1 MGSIDRYIFR
11 TTLASFAL
19 VLVSLTGVIWI
30 TQALRGIDLMTSQGQ
45 TILTFLGITSLV
57 IPALVLII
65 APIALMIAISH
76 TLNKL
81 ATDSEIIVMNAAG
94 LSPFRLFRPFFY
106 ATCVVALLV
115 AFIGAYLAP
124 DGMRRIKQ
132 WDAEITADV
141 LTNILQPGRFAQL
154 DQNLTIR
161 IRERQPGGVLAGI
174 FVDDRRDPKERVTII
189 ADHGTVLKNDNGSFL
204 MLEDGNLERFEAGKR
219 DPALVA
225 FGRYAFDMSKFSQSG
240 RDVALGIRERYIWEL
255 VSPDA
260 DDPMYKQ
267 LPGQFRAELHDRFMA
282 PIYPF
287 AFAVLTFAFLGAP
300 RTTRQSRNFSIGGS
314 IFAVFGLRMAGF
326 ACSVMTVKTPA
337 RRADPICHAVRRDR
351 RRPVDDHRRRRGRTA
366 GRRCS
371 RPSTDRT
378 RALRGCSDGRSQ
390 HEHDDQHARALFRRP
405 LPGRGG
411 GRVCQHLRAAGAG
424 RLHRDGAQDL
434 GPGLGLA
441 ITVAETSL
449 FRVPQLLEKL
459 MPFCVLIGA
468 MTCYLALSRRLELV
482 VARAAGVS
490 AWQFIAPALAS
501 AILLGVLATTAYN
514 PVSANLRELSKRM
527 EAEMFGS
534 APGGGIQDAAGFW
547 LNQINSD
554 GQSIIN
560 AARSEQQGVRLTGLT
575 VFRFD
580 TDLQF
585 KERIEAR
592 AASLEDGRWAFK
604 SVRRY
609 SLDKPP
615 IDQETYYLAT
625 TLTPAQVR
633 NSFSTPETVS
643 FWQLPGYIRSSE
655 SSGFATAGYRL
666 QYHKLIAQPFL
677 LAAMVMLAASVS
689 LRFFRMGGVQK
700 MVLSGVGAGF
710 LLYVLSKVTEDL
722 SKAELMHPIAAAWLP
737 VCVGG
742 LTGFLALLYQEDG

>member
-1 MGSIDRYIFR
+1 MGSIDKYIFR

-45 TILTFLGITSLV
+45 TIITFLGITSLV

-65 APIALMIAISH
+65 APIALMIAVSH

-94 LSPFRLFRPFFY
+94 FSPFRLFRPFFY
-106 ATCVVALLV
+106 ATCVVALMV

-161 IRERQPGGVLAGI
+161 IRERLPGGVLAGI

-189 ADHGTVLKNDNGSFL
+189 ADHGTVLKNENGSYL

-225 FGRYAFDMSKFSQSG
+225 FGRYAFDMSKFSNQ
-240 RDVALGIRERYIWEL
+240 RDAVLGIRERYIWEL
-255 VSPDA
+255 VSPDEN
-260 DDPMYKQ
+260 DPVFKK
-267 LPGQFRAELHDRFMA
+267 LGGQFRAELHDRFMA
-282 PIYPF
+282 PVYPF
-287 AFAVLTFAFLGAP
+287 AFAVLTFAFLGTP

-326 ACSVMTVKTPA
+326 ACSVMAVKNPA
-337 RRADPICHAVRRDR
+337 AALVQYVDAVRIDR
-351 RRPVDDHRRRRGRTA
+351 RRPVDDCRRRGGGTA
-366 GRRCS
+366 GRA
-371 RPSTDRT
+371 DR
-378 RALRGCSDGRSQ
+378 G
-390 HEHDDQHARALFRRP
+390 DQQIECAP
-405 LPGRGG
+405 
-411 GRVCQHLRAAGAG
+411 RAAVWTAGHSMSMLTNTLGRYFAG
-424 RLHRDGAQDL
+424 RFLVAAVGVFASIFVLLVLVDYIEMVRKTS
-434 GPGLGLA
+434 GLASASA
-441 ITVAETSL
+441 ITVAQTSL
-449 FRVPQLLEKL
+449 YRVPQLLEKL

-490 AWQFIAPALAS
+490 AWQFISPALAS
-501 AILLGVLATTAYN
+501 AIILGIIATIAYN
-514 PVSANLRELSKRM
+514 PMSANLRELSKRM
-527 EAEMFGS
+527 EAELFGS

-547 LNQINSD
+547 LNQINSE
-554 GQSIIN
+554 GQTIIN
-560 AARSEQQGVRLTGLT
+560 AARSERQGVRLTGLT

-592 AASLEDGRWAFK
+592 EATLEEGRWAFK

-615 IDQETYYLAT
+615 IDQENLYITT